1 MKLNTIQNKV
11 IGAIVLPIL
20 LISTAVSAAPTC
32 KYPLEAIRK
41 QICSANLDQSLTE
54 SVDSH
59 LDGWTSWAISF
70 ANTNNTE
77 SLDVHLKRLESRL
90 SALEQIKAKA
100 KECSEVIYKLLTML
114 CTDIKTI
121 YTTLKNYNRSTNIGD
136 MMELG
141 QKLQPYTPLFPEKL
155 RKFSK
160 TEWKT
165 VFKHRIK
172 YSK

>member
-1 MKLNTIQNKV
+1 MKLNTIKNKA
-11 IGAIVLPIL
+11 IGAILLPML
-20 LISTAVSAAPTC
+20 LISASTSAAPTC
-32 KYPLEAIRK
+32 KFPLEAIRK
-41 QICSANLDQSLTE
+41 QICNANSDQSLTE

-59 LDGWTSWAISF
+59 LDGWTSWVTSF
-70 ANTNNTE
+70 ANMNNTE
-77 SLDVHLKRLESRL
+77 SLDVHLKRLELRI

-100 KECSEVIYKLLTML
+100 KDCSDIIYKLLSML

-121 YTTLKNYNRSTNIGD
+121 YTTLKNYNRSTSLGD

-141 QKLQPYTPLFPEKL
+141 QTLHPYTPLFPEKI

-165 VFKHRIK
+165 IFKHRIK
-172 YSK
+172 HSR